1 MYWFIFHVNN
11 SHTYYP
17 WTASTETLPMTKFVC
32 ITNRMELVWSIQGKV
47 NAFRIPINMLWCR
60 FIPLSMNLE
69 GNGSVSKVDLCE
81 RRVQE
86 CIREL
91 DKDPDNFQLWLKY
104 ILIYEE
110 MAENADSKK
119 ERVRKGKV
127 RWRIDSYASNGI
139 WTHSRC
145 IEETTWPCQ
154 TDKCL
159 IQCGYEGIWKNDVID
174 S

>member
-1 MYWFIFHVNN
+1 
-11 SHTYYP
+11 
-17 WTASTETLPMTKFVC
+17 
-32 ITNRMELVWSIQGKV
+32 MELVWSIQEKV
-47 NAFRIPINMLWCR
+47 SVFRMDMSVLWCR

-104 ILIYEE
+104 ILVYEE

-119 ERVRKGKV
+119 ERVGEKV
-127 RWRIDSYASNGI
+127 WD
-139 WTHSRC
+139 
-145 IEETTWPCQ
+145 E
-154 TDKCL
+154 
-159 IQCGYEGIWKNDVID
+159 V
-174 S
+174 

>member
-1 MYWFIFHVNN
+1 
-11 SHTYYP
+11 
-17 WTASTETLPMTKFVC
+17 
-32 ITNRMELVWSIQGKV
+32 MELVWSIQEKV
-47 NAFRIPINMLWCR
+47 SVFRMDMSVLWCR

-104 ILIYEE
+104 ILVYEE

-119 ERVRKGKV
+119 ERVGEKSM
-127 RWRIDSYASNGI
+127 RWSVDSYASNGI
-139 WTHSRC
+139 WTYSRC
-145 IEETTWPCQ
+145 IEETPWSCEIN
-154 TDKCL
+154 KCL
-159 IQCGYEGIWKNDVID
+159 IQCGYESRFDNNVID